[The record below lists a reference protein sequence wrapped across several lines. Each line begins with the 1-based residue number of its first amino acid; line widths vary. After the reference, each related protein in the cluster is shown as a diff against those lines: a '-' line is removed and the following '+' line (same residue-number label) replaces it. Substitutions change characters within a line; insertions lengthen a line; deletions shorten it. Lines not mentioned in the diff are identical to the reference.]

1 MPEPLPSVS
10 IVTPTLGQAAF
21 IEATIQSVLEQ
32 DYPRL
37 EYFVADGGSTDGTL
51 DLLRKYDSRLRWIS
65 QPDHGQADAI
75 NKGFAQTTGEILA
88 WLNSDDTYAPGAVSA
103 AANFF
108 AAHPEVGVVYGNAD
122 FIDAAGHR
130 IGRCQNIEPFSRHRL
145 LYYSDFLVQ
154 PAVFF
159 RRSVFESA
167 GGLDPSL
174 CWSMDYDLW
183 LKLSTRTQFAF
194 IPRVLANYRWL
205 DTSKTGSGGRKRID
219 EVLSVVQRHGAPT
232 LPAYFRLE
240 AIRMDLCEALAATRQ
255 LRFATAVAKKWSAIL
270 TLCRSPRAI
279 FSLLSLRTWRIIC
292 MGQIIRAHAAAA
304 MHHNKKAKCVI
315 ATDKNQMHTDDR
327 QWK

>member
-10 IVTPTLGQAAF
+10 IVTPSFGQAAY

-37 EYFVADGGSTDGTL
+37 EYFVADGGSTDGTV
-51 DLLRKYDSRLRWIS
+51 DLLRKYESRLRWIS
-65 QPDHGQADAI
+65 QPDRGQSDAI
-75 NKGFAQTTGEILA
+75 NKGFSQTSGEILA
-88 WLNSDDTYAPGAVSA
+88 WLNSDDTYAPGAISA
-103 AANFF
+103 VANFF
-108 AAHPEVGVVYGNAD
+108 AAHPEIGVVYGNAD

-159 RRSVFESA
+159 RRCVFESV

-174 CWSMDYDLW
+174 CWAMDYDLW
-183 LKLSTRTQFAF
+183 LKLSTCTQFAF

-219 EVLSVVQRHGAPT
+219 EVLSVVQRHGVRT

-240 AIRMDLCEALAATRQ
+240 TIRLDLCDAVVAARQ
-255 LRFATAVAKKWSAIL
+255 RRLGAAVAKLASAL
-270 TLCRSPRAI
+270 TTLLRSGRVSG
-279 FSLLSLRTWRIIC
+279 SLLSLRTWRIIW
-292 MGQIIRAHAAAA
+292 MGQIIRARAA
-304 MHHNKKAKCVI
+304 MDKCNRRE
-315 ATDKNQMHTDDR
+315 AETRRKTQRRRD
-327 QWK
+327 